1 MDPMHKFEVQRTGKG
16 AIERTTWTLLGRG
29 HPGTGKSEA
38 TTSATF
44 RNMVNVTIKRWG
56 GFS

>member
-16 AIERTTWTLLGRG
+16 AIERATWTLLGRG

-38 TTSATF
+38 TTSAPF
-44 RNMVNVTIKRWG
+44 RHMVNVTIKRWG
-56 GFS
+56 G

>member
-29 HPGTGKSEA
+29 HPGNGKVWSNWLPAPSE
-38 TTSATF
+38 
-44 RNMVNVTIKRWG
+44 IW
-56 GFS
+56 